1 MTIHLGINNCFA
13 VKRWPEPAA
22 WAKIVRE
29 TLGLGLV
36 QFSWDLLDPRA
47 EASAR
52 REIVKETLESVERFD
67 LQVSSTFTGL
77 GAYSS
82 NLLLHPNPAM
92 RKDALTWYERAIE
105 LSARLGAT
113 ATGGHFGAF
122 SCEDYADS
130 QRRSYLEDS
139 LIEGMAHL
147 CTVARRAGLDQLLW
161 EPMPL
166 LREAPATIEEAER
179 LYERVNK
186 NAAVPIRFCLDLGHQ
201 CTAGA
206 QAKDRDPYEWLRRI
220 GPLCPYIHLQQ
231 TDGEGD
237 HHWPFTEEYN
247 SRGIIHPDKVIE
259 SLEKSGTR
267 EVRLI
272 FEIFHPFETVEDR
285 ILDDLECRFPAG
297 EEIFGESLRNVY
309 EG

>member
-13 VKRWPEPAA
+13 VKRWPEPKA

-36 QFSWDLLDPRA
+36 QFSWDLLDPRTG
-47 EASAR
+47 ESAR
-52 REIVKETLESVERFD
+52 REIVKETLEAVEKFD

-82 NLLLHPNPAM
+82 NLLLHPNQAM
-92 RKDALTWYERAIE
+92 RKNALTWYEQAIE
-105 LSARLGAT
+105 LSARLGAKS
-113 ATGGHFGAF
+113 TGGHFGAF

-130 QRRSYLEDS
+130 QRRIYLEDS

-147 CTVARRAGLDQLLW
+147 STVAKRNGLEQLLW

-166 LREAPATIEEAER
+166 LRESPATIEDAER
-179 LYERVNK
+179 LHEKVNR
-186 NAAVPIRFCLDLGHQ
+186 NAAVPINYCLDLGHQ
-201 CTAGA
+201 CTAGVP
-206 QAKDRDPYEWLRRI
+206 AKDRDPYEWLMRI

-231 TDGEGD
+231 TDGEAD
-237 HHWPFTEEYN
+237 HHWPFNEEYN
-247 SRGIIHPDKVIE
+247 SAGIIYPDKVIE
-259 SLEKSGTR
+259 SLDKSGAQ

-272 FEIFHPFETVEDR
+272 FEIIHPFEAVEDR
-285 ILDDLECRFPAG
+285 VLADLESSIGYWKKFV
-297 EEIFGESLRNVY
+297 S
-309 EG
+309 

>member
-1 MTIHLGINNCFA
+1 MTIYLGINNCFA
-13 VKRWPEPAA
+13 VKRWPEPSA

-29 TLGLGLV
+29 TLGLRLV
-36 QFSWDLLDPRA
+36 QFSWDLLDPRT
-47 EASAR
+47 ETSAR
-52 REIVKETLESVERFD
+52 HEIVKETLDSVEKFD

-82 NLLLHPNPAM
+82 NLLLHPNQAM
-92 RKDALTWYERAIE
+92 RKNALTWYEQAIE
-105 LSARLGAT
+105 LSARLGAA

-130 QRRSYLEDS
+130 QRRGYLEDS
-139 LIEGMAHL
+139 LIESMAHL
-147 CTVARRAGLDQLLW
+147 STVAEREGLEQLLW

-166 LREAPATIEEAER
+166 FREAPATIEDAER
-179 LYERVNK
+179 LYEKVNR
-186 NAAVPIRFCLDLGHQ
+186 NAAVPIKYCLDIGHQ

-231 TDGEGD
+231 TDGEAD
-237 HHWPFTEEYN
+237 HHWPFNDEYN
-247 SRGIIHPDKVIE
+247 SAGIIYPDKVIE
-259 SLEKSGTR
+259 SLDKSGAR

-272 FEIFHPFETVEDR
+272 FEIIHPFEAVEDR
-285 ILDDLECRFPAG
+285 VLADLESSVAYWRKWIRSDPSFPL
-297 EEIFGESLRNVY
+297 SC
-309 EG
+309 